1 MISTKKM
8 SKYVL
13 LLVLSSYFF
22 SCSSDKKTE
31 QNEET
36 SNVKSTYKDGNL
48 TLTNTSAE
56 KLEGLTISNF
66 VADTGANKKEE
77 GVRTY
82 FSVNVQKQI
91 LDQIHADGFD
101 ALLVDVT
108 CKGNAGKT
116 FSYLHTYLPELSGK
130 VVYPDKNIVF
140 SHPSVRSLQI
150 DVPYRKLELPAGTQ
164 PLTFSIVVYP
174 IKFAVDTNRVETKH
188 IEHIGSM
195 PLYTQTYTTTV
206 ITPKLKLNTISI
218 TDLKIKTDKKK
229 ASSYDFTL
237 IGTGLPDPYW
247 QIWCGEEL
255 IYFSPSEKNTLTL
268 TGTQASSNFY
278 TAANDLI
285 TIKFL
290 DYDNGPFNRDDLIET
305 IEGTAKELKKLKRI
319 NGTTISVSTITLSQ
333 K

>member
-8 SKYVL
+8 SKYYIL
-13 LLVLSSYFF
+13 LFLAVYFF
-22 SCSSDKKTE
+22 SCSSDKKLE
-31 QNEET
+31 QKEEAT
-36 SNVKSTYKDGNL
+36 SAKSIYKDGNL
-48 TLTNTSAE
+48 TLTPTSVE
-56 KLEGLTISNF
+56 KLEGLVISNF
-66 VADTGANKKEE
+66 VADTGANKKEQ

-82 FSVNVQKQI
+82 FSVNVHKQI
-91 LDQIHADGFD
+91 LDQIHRDGFD
-101 ALLVDVT
+101 ALLVDVV
-108 CKGNAGKT
+108 CKGNSGKT
-116 FSYLHTYLPELSGK
+116 FSYLNTYLPELSGK

-140 SHPSVRSLQI
+140 SHPSTRSLQI
-150 DVPYRKLELPAGTQ
+150 DIPYRKLELSAAIQ
-164 PLTFSIVVYP
+164 PLFFSIFVYP
-174 IKFAVDTNRVETKH
+174 IKFSVDTNRVETKH
-188 IEHIGSM
+188 IERIGSN

-206 ITPKLKLNTISI
+206 KTPQLKLNTISI

-255 IYFSPSEKNTLTL
+255 IYFSPSEKNTLVL
-268 TGTQASSNFY
+268 NGTQASSNFY
-278 TAANDLI
+278 TAADDLI

-305 IEGTAKELKKLKRI
+305 IEGTAAELKKLKKI
-319 NGTTISVSTITLSQ
+319 KGATISVSKITLSQ